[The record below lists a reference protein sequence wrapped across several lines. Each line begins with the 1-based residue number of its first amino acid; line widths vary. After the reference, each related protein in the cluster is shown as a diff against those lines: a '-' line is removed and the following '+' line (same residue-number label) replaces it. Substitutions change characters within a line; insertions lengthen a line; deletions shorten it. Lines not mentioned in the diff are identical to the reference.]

1 MSSKAIRPRV
11 AALLA
16 ERGRV
21 LVVRHRKAG
30 SDYHL
35 LPGGGVEFGE
45 GVAEALVREVR
56 EETGLE
62 IEVGRLLGTTET
74 IYPDGERH
82 ILHLIFHAERWTG
95 NLRPGPEGERV
106 QEARWLDT
114 KDWYDLPF
122 LPDVRDYLLEQ
133 LQSGFEL
140 PARHVRA
147 KWVDVR
153 ARHGRN

>member
-1 MSSKAIRPRV
+1 MPSKAIRPRV
-11 AALLA
+11 SALLV
-16 ERGRV
+16 RDGRQV
-21 LVVRHRKAG
+21 LVVRHRKDG
-30 SDYHL
+30 REYHL

-45 GVAEALVREVR
+45 GLVEALTREVL

-82 ILHLIFHAERWTG
+82 ILHLIFEADRWSG
-95 NLRPGPEGERV
+95 QLRSGPEGERV
-106 QEARWLDT
+106 QAARWLDI
-114 KDWYDLPF
+114 KDWYELPF

-133 LQSGFEL
+133 LDAGCRL

-147 KWVDVR
+147 RWIDIG
-153 ARHGRN
+153 AGG